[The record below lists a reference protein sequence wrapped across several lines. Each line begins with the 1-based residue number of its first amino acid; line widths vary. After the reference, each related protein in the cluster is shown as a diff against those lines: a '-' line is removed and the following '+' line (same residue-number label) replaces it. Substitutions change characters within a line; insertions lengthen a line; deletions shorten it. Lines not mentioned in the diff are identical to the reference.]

1 MKLLY
6 LYSKLWS
13 KLSLK
18 KLIFE
23 NKRGIE
29 KKRMEEINEESLHG
43 KWILDKH
50 TGFLGVEMD
59 FEFLFSQI
67 NLDGYKPK

>member
-29 KKRMEEINEESLHG
+29 KKRMEEINEDKENKLKTNIS
-43 KWILDKH
+43 KNSRSYILIRVVFD
-50 TGFLGVEMD
+50 
-59 FEFLFSQI
+59 I
-67 NLDGYKPK
+67 W